1 MKDQRKTVVIN
12 SSGSMGMSVVG
23 AMVEKFGYLNI
34 PVRKLGLH
42 DYLIQRRGVEDGYF
56 QSKMNIL
63 FDDFNTEK
71 CNVGG
76 VSIQDRDNSKGRRY
90 IDKTK
95 VEDKI
100 RHMNTFAFE
109 TIYDLY
115 QFSRN
120 SFAESLVYKVSNH
133 NLNKHI
139 EYTGD
144 IHKYDPVD
152 LYGAYQ
158 REFGEVKMINLHREF
173 VSWIDSQVS
182 QKMNHKIFRK
192 RYYFAL
198 HSAFNQFNNYE
209 KAVSQFPGLTL
220 HFEELFIPNT
230 SNVFKKISDYLG
242 ENTSD
247 LDGEYDL
254 FGKVMKYDRAF
265 TQVDM
270 KGKNLSRASIWFLN
284 YVVKKGRAGL
294 LDSAIFYPLYLI
306 DGIRYRRSGRRV

>member
-1 MKDQRKTVVIN
+1 MKDKRKTVVIN

-42 DYLIQRRGVEDGYF
+42 DYLIKSRKVDDGYF

-63 FDDFNTEK
+63 FDNFSTEK

-76 VSIQDRDNSKGRRY
+76 ISIQDRDNSKGRKY
-90 IDKTK
+90 IDKK
-95 VEDKI
+95 KIEDRIKY
-100 RHMNTFAFE
+100 MNSFNFD

-120 SFAESLVYKVSNH
+120 SFAESLIYKASNH

-139 EYTGD
+139 EYAND
-144 IHKYDPVD
+144 IHKYNSIE
-152 LYGAYQ
+152 LCEAYQ

-182 QKMNHKIFRK
+182 QKMNHKILRK
-192 RYYFAL
+192 RYYFVL
-198 HSAFNQFNNYE
+198 HSAFTQFNNYE
-209 KAVSQFPGLTL
+209 KAISKFPGLTL
-220 HFEELFIPNT
+220 HFEELFIPGTN
-230 SNVFKKISDYLG
+230 NVFKKISDYLG
-242 ENTSD
+242 EDIPD
-247 LDGEYDL
+247 LNGEYDL
-254 FGKVMKYDRAF
+254 FGKVMSYDRAF

-270 KGKNLSRASIWFLN
+270 VGKNLSKTSIWFLN
-284 YVVKKGRAGL
+284 YVIKKGRVSIF
-294 LDSAIFYPLYLI
+294 DSALFYPLYLI
-306 DGIRYRRSGRRV
+306 DGIRYRRSGRSF